1 MIALNECELI
11 QYRELVSRIRQDSAN
26 TPRPARSYIPLVRGR
41 VCAYL
46 NQQVDLGIIRDIK
59 VNRAQ
64 ETDEYFHI

>member
-41 VCAYL
+41 VCVYL
-46 NQQVDLGIIRDIK
+46 NQQIDAGNIVDIK
-59 VNRAQ
+59 VDRVPN
-64 ETDEYFHI
+64 TDEYFHI

>member
-1 MIALNECELI
+1 MIALNKNEEVQFLEL
-11 QYRELVSRIRQDSAN
+11 LKCIRQDSAN

-46 NQQVDLGIIRDIK
+46 NQQVDLGNIRDIK

>member
-1 MIALNECELI
+1 MITLNDF
-11 QYRELVSRIRQDSAN
+11 ELVQFLELVRCIRQDSAN

-46 NQQVDLGIIRDIK
+46 NQQIDLGNISDIK
-59 VNRAQ
+59 VNRVQ

>member
-1 MIALNECELI
+1 MITLNDF
-11 QYRELVSRIRQDSAN
+11 ELVQFLELVRCIRQDSAN
-26 TPRPARSYIPLVRGR
+26 TPKPARSYIPLVRGR

-46 NQQVDLGIIRDIK
+46 NQQVDVGNIRDIK